1 MALGNVSIISQN
13 GQMLPA
19 SWNWPVQAA
28 ATTIYAGEPCK
39 LVSTYAVPSADA
51 EPGTGTPT
59 FLGIASSTSNQTASV
74 DGTVS
79 IYVPVPGLVYAC
91 KAKSAA
97 AIDTAAELQALIG
110 VPVLFDLTAGVYTVD
125 TGATASTSGLVI
137 VGGDI
142 VNGVVYFMVRATVGL
157 GIA

>member
-1 MALGNVSIISQN
+1 MALGNVSIIDQN

-19 SWNWPVQAA
+19 SRPWPVAAA
-28 ATTIYAGEPCK
+28 ATAIYAGEPCK

-59 FLGIASSTSNQTASV
+59 FLGIAASNSTQTASV

-79 IYVPVPGLVYAC
+79 IYTPVPGLVYAC

-97 AIDTAAELQALIG
+97 TIDTAAELQALIG
-110 VPVLFDLTAGVYTVD
+110 VPVLFDLTSSQYTVD

-142 VNGVVYFMVRATVGL
+142 VNGIVYFMVRSSVAL